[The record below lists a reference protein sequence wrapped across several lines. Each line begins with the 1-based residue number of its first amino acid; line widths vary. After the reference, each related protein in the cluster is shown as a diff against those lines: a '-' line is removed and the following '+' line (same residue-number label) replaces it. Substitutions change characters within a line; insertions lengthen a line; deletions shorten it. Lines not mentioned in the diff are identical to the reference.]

1 MNQPLSQLPEQ
12 QRPVVFIMGPTASGK
27 TDLAIKLV
35 EQHPFEIISVDSA
48 LVYKGM
54 DIGTAKPTAEELQ
67 QAPHRLI
74 DFLDPAQSYSTA
86 QFRKDA
92 LAAIAEIHQQNK
104 IPLLVGGTMLYHR
117 SLLYGISE
125 LPAADEAIRAQLDV
139 QMQQMG
145 KQYMHDRLAEIDPD
159 SARKIH
165 PNDPQRVQRALEVY
179 QITGQTMSQ
188 LQQASQ
194 AQALPFENHKIV
206 IAPRSRELLRERIA
220 LRFQQ
225 MIEQGFIEEV
235 QQLYQRGDLDLSMPS
250 MRAVGYRQVWEYL
263 EGKMS
268 REEMIERA
276 ITITRQFA
284 KRQMTWLRREQDGLW
299 LATEDNDNIH
309 QAVEYLSPVIRKA
322 EPERT
327 AGNKT

>member
-27 TDLAIKLV
+27 TDLAIRLV
-35 EQHPFEIISVDSA
+35 EQYPFEIISVDSA
-48 LVYKGM
+48 LVYKDM
-54 DIGTAKPTAEELQ
+54 NIGTAKPTAEELQ

-92 LAAIAEIHQQNK
+92 LAAIAEIHGQNK

-125 LPAADEAIRAQLDV
+125 LPAANEAIRAQLDA

-179 QITGQTMSQ
+179 QISGQTMSQ

-206 IAPRSRELLRERIA
+206 IAPRSRALLRERIA

-299 LATEDNDNIH
+299 LATEDNDNVH

>member
-12 QRPVVFIMGPTASGK
+12 QCPVVFIMGPTASGK

-35 EQHPFEIISVDSA
+35 EQYPFEIISVDSA
-48 LVYKGM
+48 LVYKDM

-67 QAPHRLI
+67 RAPHRLI

-125 LPAADEAIRAQLDV
+125 LPDANEAIRAQLDI

-188 LQQASQ
+188 LQQTSQ
-194 AQALPFENHKIV
+194 AEALPFENHKIV
-206 IAPRSRELLRERIA
+206 IAPRSRELLREHIA
-220 LRFQQ
+220 MRFQQ
-225 MIEQGFIEEV
+225 MIEQGFIKEV
-235 QQLYQRGDLDLSMPS
+235 QQLYLRGDLDLSMPS
-250 MRAVGYRQVWEYL
+250 MRAVGYRQIWEYL
-263 EGKMS
+263 EGKMT

-299 LATEDNDNIH
+299 LATEDNDNVH
-309 QAVEYLSPVIRKA
+309 QAIEYLSPVIGKL
-322 EPERT
+322 
-327 AGNKT
+327 AGA

>member
-35 EQHPFEIISVDSA
+35 EQYPFEIISVDSA
-48 LVYKGM
+48 LVYKDM

-92 LAAIAEIHQQNK
+92 LEAIAEIHQQNK

-125 LPAADEAIRAQLDV
+125 LPAADESIRARLDT
-139 QMQQMG
+139 QMRQKG

-206 IAPRSRELLRERIA
+206 IAPSSRALLRERIA
-220 LRFQQ
+220 LRFEQ

-235 QQLYQRGDLDLSMPS
+235 QQLWQRGDLDLSMPS
-250 MRAVGYRQVWEYL
+250 MRSVGYRQVWEYL
-263 EGKMS
+263 EGKMN

-284 KRQMTWLRREQDGLW
+284 KRQMTWLRREQDALW
-299 LATEDNDNIH
+299 LATEDNNNVH
-309 QAVEYLSPVIRKA
+309 QAVKYLSPAISKLESKRQ
-322 EPERT
+322 
-327 AGNKT
+327 

>member
-1 MNQPLSQLPEQ
+1 MNQSLLQLPEQ

-27 TDLAIKLV
+27 TDLAIRLV
-35 EQHPFEIISVDSA
+35 EQYPFEIISVDSA
-48 LVYKGM
+48 LVYKDM
-54 DIGTAKPTAEELQ
+54 NIGTAKPTAEELQ

-117 SLLYGISE
+117 SLLHGISE
-125 LPAADEAIRAQLDV
+125 LPAANEAIRTQLDT

-188 LQQASQ
+188 LQQISQ
-194 AQALPFENHKIV
+194 AQALPFEIHKLI

-235 QQLYQRGDLDLSMPS
+235 QQLWQRGDLDLSMPS

-263 EGKMS
+263 QGKMS

-299 LATEDNDNIH
+299 LATEDNNNFH
-309 QAVEYLSPVIRKA
+309 QAVEYLNPVIRKLQSDN
-322 EPERT
+322 T
-327 AGNKT
+327 SGNKT